1 MLEISNLSP
10 CCAGGKFVGCFLASR
25 TEGVWTFLE
34 GLDPDARAHDFR
46 HACQHSAD
54 ASDPIANAGRFKT
67 WRETLRDEP
76 DGVGKIIRSLRYYP
90 GRAKEP
96 RARETIRRVLNYFV
110 KNRSRM
116 RYSELRAGKLAI
128 GSGVVEAA
136 NKTLAAALMKRS
148 GMRWHIK
155 SEQAIPGFRAL
166 QMSGF
171 LASA

>member
-1 MLEISNLSP
+1 
-10 CCAGGKFVGCFLASR
+10 
-25 TEGVWTFLE
+25 
-34 GLDPDARAHDFR
+34 
-46 HACQHSAD
+46 
-54 ASDPIANAGRFKT
+54 
-67 WRETLRDEP
+67 
-76 DGVGKIIRSLRYYP
+76 
-90 GRAKEP
+90 
-96 RARETIRRVLNYFV
+96 
-110 KNRSRM
+110 M
-116 RYSELRAGKLAI
+116 RYAELRAEKLAI